1 MQIINDMYT
10 ESATSVQAHEG
21 VTEDFQI
28 GICLLLAPRVNF
40 QHILFLISIRH
51 GHIQELI
58 LQCILLLMI

>member
-28 GICLLLAPRVNF
+28 GIGLLLAPRVNF
-40 QHILFLISIRH
+40 QHILF
-51 GHIQELI
+51 
-58 LQCILLLMI
+58 